1 MPILPISPRLTR
13 YSGSKP
19 ELMRKSL
26 SGQAIA
32 IKIAEHVNTLVAN
45 NSAEIQQYIFADIA
59 SDLDVTTEQVRSAIS
74 DGGYNGITL
83 RVRDEDRAKL
93 KRYISKSV

>member
-1 MPILPISPRLTR
+1 VPILPISPRLKR

-26 SGQAIA
+26 SEQAIA
-32 IKIAEHVNTLVAN
+32 IKIAEHVNALIAN
-45 NSAEIQQYIFADIA
+45 NPSEIQQYIFADIA

-83 RVRDEDRAKL
+83 RVREVDREKL
-93 KRYISKSV
+93 KRYISNLA